1 MKTPGLLLAA
11 TVALAAPPRVA
22 AAAPSAALDWRLP
35 PYATREGDLLTIDV
49 PESAARQGCRVEANV
64 DLSAF
69 DGMAFEAEIEASG
82 ERIAKPRAAWNG
94 LKFQFE
100 YTDPASGE
108 TFYPNTASRLG
119 DFPRQTLHV
128 RDSLCTQKRDARI
141 VLGLQDT
148 SGRVVFDL
156 STLRIRACAP
166 YWPVTNQTHRC
177 AYRAPVGMIT
187 IPNCPQIP
195 NVHKFSL
202 STNVN
207 DNSDLIFVNNGGQLS
222 FVDNHPLRGCMSP
235 GRDMTEDDFR
245 TLRDWG
251 ATLLRYQ
258 MVRDWG
264 KIGANRDLAE
274 YEAWLEGRLAHFESF
289 VLPMCRKYGMKVV
302 LDLHVTPGGRNA
314 QGEFSM
320 FFEREY
326 ADWFVDFWRRT
337 AARFAPVVQTMG
349 PVIYGYDL
357 CNEPVQH
364 GEALPECDWW
374 SLQRRA
380 AEAIREVDPE
390 TPVIVETN
398 NWDVPSAFGMLSPLA
413 LVNVI
418 YEVHVYNPIQF
429 THQGIMG
436 HPMGVTYPNNA
447 ARGWD
452 REYLRRVL
460 GPVRAFQE
468 KHGAKIYVGEFSAAA
483 WAPGADQYLRD
494 CIALFNEYGWDWT
507 YHAFR
512 ESPVWDVE
520 KKFGADGKIVPSP
533 DIPRKRALL
542 DGFSVKSIQ

>member
-1 MKTPGLLLAA
+1 MKTPCILLA
-11 TVALAAPPRVA
+11 VALATFAAHPGVV
-22 AAAPSAALDWRLP
+22 AAAPSAALSWHLP
-35 PYATREGDLLTIDV
+35 SYATLEGDILTIDV
-49 PESAARQGCRVEANV
+49 PEEAARQGCRAEADI

-69 DGMAFEAEIEASG
+69 DGVAFEAEIEASG
-82 ERIAKPRAAWNG
+82 ERIAKPRTAWNG

-100 YTDPASGE
+100 YKDPASGE

-119 DFPRQTLHV
+119 DFPRQTLTV
-128 RDSLCTQKRDARI
+128 RDSLCTAKAAPARI

-156 STLRIRACAP
+156 STLRIRTCAP

-177 AYRAPVGMIT
+177 EYSNGS
-187 IPNCPQIP
+187 QIFI
-195 NVHKFSL
+195 VHKSSL

-207 DNSDLIFVNNGGQLS
+207 DNLNLPVVDNGDQLP
-222 FVDNHPLRGCMSP
+222 FVDIASQRCQPLRGVMSP

-245 TLRDWG
+245 TLHEWG

-258 MVRDWG
+258 MCRDWG
-264 KIGANRDLAE
+264 KTGANRDLAE
-274 YEAWLEGRLAHFESF
+274 YGQWLEGRLAHFESF
-289 VLPMCRKYGMKVV
+289 ILPMCRQYGLRVV
-302 LDLHVTPGGRNA
+302 LDLHVTPGGRN
-314 QGEFSM
+314 GHNEFAM

-337 AARFAPVVQTMG
+337 AARFAPIVQTMG

-357 CNEPVQH
+357 CNEPVQT
-364 GEALPECDWW
+364 GEALPGCDFW
-374 SLQRRA
+374 SLQKRA

-390 TPVIVETN
+390 TPIIIETN

-413 LVNVI
+413 LTNI
-418 YEVHVYNPIQF
+418 LYEVHVYNPIQF
-429 THQGIMG
+429 THQGVMS
-436 HPMGVTYPNNA
+436 HPMGVAYPDP

-468 KHGAKIYVGEFSAAA
+468 RHGARIYVGEFSAAA
-483 WAPGADQYLRD
+483 WAPGADAYLRD

-520 KKFGADGKIVPSP
+520 KAGSRFSEMAPAADT
-533 DIPRKRALL
+533 PRRRALL
-542 DGFSVKSIQ
+542 QGFAALHP

>member
-11 TVALAAPPRVA
+11 TVALAAPPGVA
-22 AAAPSAALDWRLP
+22 AAAPSAALDWHLP

-128 RDSLCTQKRDARI
+128 RDSLCTAKAAPARI

-156 STLRIRACAP
+156 STLRIRAATP
-166 YWPVTNQTHRC
+166 HWPVTNRTHRC
-177 AYRAPVGMIT
+177 EYSAPVAEAAIR
-187 IPNCPQIP
+187 
-195 NVHKFSL
+195 
-202 STNVN
+202 
-207 DNSDLIFVNNGGQLS
+207 
-222 FVDNHPLRGCMSP
+222 RGVMSP

-245 TLRDWG
+245 ALRDWG

-258 MVRDWG
+258 MVRKWG
-264 KIGANRDLAE
+264 QQGTNRDLAE
-274 YEAWLEGRLAHFESF
+274 YGDWLEGRLAHFES
-289 VLPMCRKYGMKVV
+289 VILPMCRQYGLKVV
-302 LDLHVTPGGRNA
+302 LDLHVTPGGRNG
-314 QGEFSM
+314 QNEFDM
-320 FFEREY
+320 LFDREY
-326 ADWFVDFWRRT
+326 ADWFVEFWRRT
-337 AARFAPVVQTMG
+337 AARFAG
-349 PVIYGYDL
+349 NADVIYGYDL
-357 CNEPVQH
+357 CNEPVQN
-364 GEALPECDWW
+364 GEALPGCDFW
-374 SLQRRA
+374 SLQKRA
-380 AEAIREVDPE
+380 AEAIREIDPE
-390 TPVIVETN
+390 TPVIIETN

-429 THQGIMG
+429 THQGVMS
-436 HPMGVTYPNNA
+436 HPTGAAYPDA
-447 ARGWD
+447 AKGWD
-452 REYLRRVL
+452 RECLRRVL

-468 KHGAKIYVGEFSAAA
+468 RHGAKIYVGEFSAAA
-483 WAPGADQYLRD
+483 WAPGADAYLRD
-494 CIALFNEYGWDWT
+494 CIALFAEYGWDWT

-520 KKFGADGKIVPSP
+520 KAGSRFSEMVPAT
-533 DIPRKRALL
+533 DTPRKRALL
-542 DGFSVKSIQ
+542 EGFAGREP

>member
-1 MKTPGLLLAA
+1 
-11 TVALAAPPRVA
+11 
-22 AAAPSAALDWRLP
+22 
-35 PYATREGDLLTIDV
+35 
-49 PESAARQGCRVEANV
+49 
-64 DLSAF
+64 
-69 DGMAFEAEIEASG
+69 
-82 ERIAKPRAAWNG
+82 
-94 LKFQFE
+94 
-100 YTDPASGE
+100 
-108 TFYPNTASRLG
+108 
-119 DFPRQTLHV
+119 
-128 RDSLCTQKRDARI
+128 
-141 VLGLQDT
+141 
-148 SGRVVFDL
+148 
-156 STLRIRACAP
+156 
-166 YWPVTNQTHRC
+166 
-177 AYRAPVGMIT
+177 
-187 IPNCPQIP
+187 
-195 NVHKFSL
+195 
-202 STNVN
+202 
-207 DNSDLIFVNNGGQLS
+207 
-222 FVDNHPLRGCMSP
+222 MSP

-289 VLPMCRKYGMKVV
+289 VLPMCRKYGLKVV

-314 QGEFSM
+314 QGEFRM

-436 HPMGVTYPNNA
+436 HPMGVAYPNA

-483 WAPGADQYLRD
+483 WAPGADAYLRD

-520 KKFGADGKIVPSP
+520 KAGPRFSEMAP
-533 DIPRKRALL
+533 DPDTPRKRALREGFGATRFPRAASGHRKPRQG
-542 DGFSVKSIQ
+542 DGHRRAILRIAAAAWPDAFGCGMLGPCPTPSPPHPPTGRGLRSTLPSSWTATVAGPKRAACPVPRGTRPAPNP